1 MRFVSFDDFQVGT
14 LRGEEVVDLSSA
26 IGDAARLDW
35 DDRLPEVAG
44 RYGEMKGAIE
54 RLAREG
60 PGAPLASV
68 RLRAPD
74 PRPRKLLCAIGNFV
88 GRPPEGSPLTVDFTF
103 KSPESVVGPGDAVI
117 LDDVPSTGF
126 EAEAT
131 LAVVIGREA
140 RKLSESDALSYV
152 FGYTAMLDVFATGL
166 GRPQIGTFFGK
177 SLDTLGP
184 MGPAIVT
191 ADELGDPQHLGVRLM
206 VNGATRQDFNTS
218 LMAISIAEVLVA
230 ATGIMTLYP
239 GDVVTCGSPANERIL
254 LSHEDAIAVEID
266 GIGRLEIRV
275 EDPARRTWPA
285 TVA

>member
-1 MRFVSFDDFQVGT
+1 MRFVSFDDFRVGA
-14 LRGEEVVDLSSA
+14 LRGQEVVDLSSA

-35 DDRLPEVAG
+35 DERLPVVAE
-44 RYGEMKGAIE
+44 RYGELRGTIE
-54 RLAREG
+54 RVAREG
-60 PGAPLASV
+60 AGVPRASV

-74 PRPRKLLCAIGNFV
+74 PRPRKLLCAIGNFA
-88 GRPPEGSPLTVDFTF
+88 GRPPEGSPLAVDFTF
-103 KSPESVVGPGDAVI
+103 KSPESVVGPGDAVV

-140 RKLSESDALSYV
+140 RKLSASEALSYV

-184 MGPAIVT
+184 MGPVIVT
-191 ADELGDPQHLGVRLM
+191 ADELGDPQHLGIRLT

-218 LMAISIAEVLVA
+218 QMAISVAEVLEA

-239 GDVVTCGSPANERIL
+239 GDVVTCGSPATERIL
-254 LSHEDAIAVEID
+254 LGHDDAVAVEID
-266 GIGRLEIRV
+266 GIGRLEVRV